1 MPQYTVTIPLDHAQ
15 NVLDSQDPNCAL
27 RLDAGCYRDL
37 YVPRSAVSGSP
48 ESLTIT
54 GPVFEVWPHNT
65 QQQIGSTHA
74 VVENGNGVIEIKSN

>member
-15 NVLDSQDPNCAL
+15 SVLDSQDPNCAL

-54 GPVFEVWPHNT
+54 CF
-65 QQQIGSTHA
+65 
-74 VVENGNGVIEIKSN
+74 